1 MVRVVIILVLFAS
14 LVYAASAILRFLSI
28 AAGLQSRATL
38 PHAGEREDS
47 MPVLL
52 RHVSFGL
59 LLVLMIG
66 VVTGW
71 LGGS

>member
-1 MVRVVIILVLFAS
+1 MVRVIITLVLFAS
-14 LVYAASAILRFLSI
+14 LVYAAAAVLRFLSI
-28 AAGLQSRATL
+28 ATGLQPRATL

-71 LGGS
+71 LGGA